1 MIRKYL
7 MHAVSTL
14 MLTLSL
20 LMSIQNSWALGVG
33 DKAPALSLVQIGK
46 EKNLA
51 LDDLKGKVVY
61 VDFWASWC
69 GPCRVS
75 FPELDSLRE
84 ELHQQVF
91 EVYAINLDENAKD
104 AEKFLAQF
112 PVNYPVLRGI
122 NTQAPDKFN
131 LKGMPTAYL
140 IDREGS
146 IRWIHTGFKK
156 NDINEIRQKI
166 IELINVKKIASGLR
180 E

>member
-1 MIRKYL
+1 MIRKFL

-14 MLTLSL
+14 ILTSSL
-20 LMSIQNSWALGVG
+20 LMSTKNSWAVDVG
-33 DKAPALSLVQIGK
+33 DKAPALSLVQIG
-46 EKNLA
+46 EGRNLSLA
-51 LDDLKGKVVY
+51 DLKGKVVY

-69 GPCRVS
+69 DPCRIS
-75 FPELDSLRE
+75 FPGLRSLRE
-84 ELHQQVF
+84 ELHQQGF

>member
-1 MIRKYL
+1 MIRKFL

-14 MLTLSL
+14 ILTSSL
-20 LMSIQNSWALGVG
+20 LMSTKNSWAVDVG
-33 DKAPALSLVQIGK
+33 DKAPALSLVQIG
-46 EKNLA
+46 EGRNLSLA
-51 LDDLKGKVVY
+51 DLKGKVVY

-69 GPCRVS
+69 GPCRIS
-75 FPELDSLRE
+75 FPGLRSLRE
-84 ELHQQVF
+84 ELHQQGF